1 MDILAHG
8 LWAGIGIGL
17 AQRRWALPRRT
28 GVLTVAMALLPDLL
42 QLLPMAG
49 WALFSNEG
57 VAALRGYLQAL
68 PNASFALPPAVE
80 RLVFHLHCAAHSAV
94 VAGTATL
101 ILWAATRSFW
111 LPLLGW
117 WLHIVID
124 VFTHSAE
131 FYPSPVLY
139 PITQRGLDGVAWN
152 TPWFMVVNYVAL
164 ACAGTWLA
172 WSGRKRARAPQ
183 V

>member
-1 MDILAHG
+1 MVDILAHG
-8 LWAGIGIGL
+8 LWAGVGIGL
-17 AQRRWALPRRT
+17 VQRRWALPRRT
-28 GVLTVAMALLPDLL
+28 VVLTVAMALLPDLL

-68 PNASFALPPAVE
+68 PSDNFALPSAVE
-80 RLVFHLHCAAHSAV
+80 RLVFHLHCAMHSAV
-94 VAGTATL
+94 VAGTVTL
-101 ILWAATRSFW
+101 LLWAAMRSFW
-111 LPLLGW
+111 LPLFGW

-124 VFTHSAE
+124 VLTHSAE

-152 TPWFMVVNYVAL
+152 SPWFMVVNYVAL
-164 ACAGTWLA
+164 ACAGAWLA
-172 WSGRKRARAPQ
+172 WSRRNRQAS
-183 V
+183 